1 MCIKLLKVSYFQ
13 NEIMKSSFL
22 PKYERKT
29 VRISAL
35 SCVVRAEIM
44 TIFCSHFGRHDDFI
58 IHSEI
63 NWPLGCGNYSREET
77 IHGYTVSSYLCME
90 RQIVYTELGLFRI
103 VDAAAQICYF
113 FMTSWR
119 SRNIHMM
126 SLYWCMTYHSEKNL
140 TQKYNRQDPFYNTII
155 LFFSFTWAG
164 LAAFHK
170 PNPI

>member
-1 MCIKLLKVSYFQ
+1 MKTWVVSSLKVSYFQ

-90 RQIVYTELGLFRI
+90 RQIVHTELGPIQNCRCRSPDLLLFYDVI
-103 VDAAAQICYF
+103 KVSQY
-113 FMTSWR
+113 
-119 SRNIHMM
+119 
-126 SLYWCMTYHSEKNL
+126 TYDVTVL
-140 TQKYNRQDPFYNTII
+140 MYDV
-155 LFFSFTWAG
+155 SFRKG
-164 LAAFHK
+164 SYPK
-170 PNPI
+170 I